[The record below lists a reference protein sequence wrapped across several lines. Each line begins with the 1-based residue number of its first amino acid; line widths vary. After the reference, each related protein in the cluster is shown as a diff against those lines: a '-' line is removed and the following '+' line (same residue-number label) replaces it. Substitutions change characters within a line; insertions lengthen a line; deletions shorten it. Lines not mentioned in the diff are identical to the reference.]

1 MILKENELDLDTY
14 LKLRQEV
21 GWKKL
26 SNEQAQCAINNSL
39 ITVVAYDNHKPVGM
53 GRMVGD
59 GAVICYIQDLIV
71 IPSYQKKG
79 VGRMIIDRLV
89 KFAKDIKFQDTE
101 IMLDL
106 MCAKGRE
113 EFYKKCG
120 FTARPNEKLGPGM
133 IMYL

>member
-53 GRMVGD
+53 GRS
-59 GAVICYIQDLIV
+59 CYLLYSGFNSYSF
-71 IPSYQKKG
+71 IP
-79 VGRMIIDRLV
+79 
-89 KFAKDIKFQDTE
+89 
-101 IMLDL
+101 
-106 MCAKGRE
+106 
-113 EFYKKCG
+113 
-120 FTARPNEKLGPGM
+120 EKRCRKNDYRQTG
-133 IMYL
+133 

>member
-53 GRMVGD
+53 GR
-59 GAVICYIQDLIV
+59 
-71 IPSYQKKG
+71 
-79 VGRMIIDRLV
+79 
-89 KFAKDIKFQDTE
+89 
-101 IMLDL
+101 
-106 MCAKGRE
+106 
-113 EFYKKCG
+113 
-120 FTARPNEKLGPGM
+120 
-133 IMYL
+133 